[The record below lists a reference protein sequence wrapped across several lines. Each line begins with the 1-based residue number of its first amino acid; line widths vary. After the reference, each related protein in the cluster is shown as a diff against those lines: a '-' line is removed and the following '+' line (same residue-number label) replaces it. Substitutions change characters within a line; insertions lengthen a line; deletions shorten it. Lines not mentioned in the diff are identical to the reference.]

1 MELRTA
7 SYSSISAR
15 SPLKCRPGSLSTLRM
30 QVDKSKAVPGSGKSS
45 AAYKTALRDTAIA
58 VSLAS
63 AFGVGI
69 WNFLGADKALE
80 YFTGYLLEESLSV
93 DNLFVF
99 LLLFEYFKV
108 PQYQQ
113 KKVLSYGIWGAVVMR
128 AAFISAG
135 LVAIQQFRGVL
146 LVFAGLLMYS
156 SFKMLSGGEEEE
168 ENADVSENS
177 IVKFASKLVQATP
190 EYDGDKFFTIVDGVK
205 KATPLFLVLLCVE
218 FSDVMFAVDSIPA
231 VFGVTEDPLIVL
243 TSNIFAIMSLR
254 ALYQVL
260 AQLAKDLKYLETA
273 VGAVLGFVGLKLVG
287 EYFGFELPEQASLS
301 VVIGLLTAGVGAS
314 IYEKRQTFKLLDLD
328 NDGFLTKEELEASGL
343 DVEEVLSQ
351 VDMDMDGKI
360 SMKEFMDEY
369 KA

>member
-1 MELRTA
+1 
-7 SYSSISAR
+7 
-15 SPLKCRPGSLSTLRM
+15 
-30 QVDKSKAVPGSGKSS
+30 
-45 AAYKTALRDTAIA
+45 
-58 VSLAS
+58 
-63 AFGVGI
+63 I
-69 WNFLGADKALE
+69 WNFLGGDKALE

-108 PQYQQ
+108 PQSQQ
-113 KKVLSYGIWGAVVMR
+113 KKVLSYGIWGAIVMR
-128 AAFISAG
+128 AGFISAG

-156 SFKMLSGGEEEE
+156 SFKMLTDATGKEEEGDE
-168 ENADVSENS
+168 ADISENS
-177 IVKFASKLVQATP
+177 IVKFASKLVQSTP
-190 EYDGDKFFTIVDGVK
+190 EYDGDRFFTLVDGVK

-301 VVIGLLTAGVGAS
+301 VVIGLLGTGVGAS
-314 IYEKRQTFKLLDLD
+314 IYEKRQKFKLLDLD
-328 NDGFLTKEELEASGL
+328 NDGFLTKVPPSLPCCTNVLTNLLLQEELEKSGL
-343 DVEEVLSQ
+343 DVEEV
-351 VDMDMDGKI
+351 K
-360 SMKEFMDEY
+360 
-369 KA
+369 